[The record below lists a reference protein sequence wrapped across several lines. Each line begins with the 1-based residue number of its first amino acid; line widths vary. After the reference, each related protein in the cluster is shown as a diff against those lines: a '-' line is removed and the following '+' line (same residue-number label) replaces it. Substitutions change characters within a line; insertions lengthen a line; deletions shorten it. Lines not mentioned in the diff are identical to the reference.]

1 MDAIFYDDNP
11 LPGETGEDFQEE
23 DFQEEVDNEDK
34 VDNEDN
40 EEDEI
45 NEYPSDLDN
54 EYPDSD
60 YYDEKI
66 RSSLV

>member
-34 VDNEDN
+34 L
-40 EEDEI
+40 I
-45 NEYPSDLDN
+45 M
-54 EYPDSD
+54 
-60 YYDEKI
+60 KI
-66 RSSLV
+66 TKKMK

>member
-1 MDAIFYDDNP
+1 M
-11 LPGETGEDFQEE
+11 PGETGEDFQEE

-60 YYDEKI
+60 YYDEDQI
-66 RSSLV
+66 LIGLMTIQIVI